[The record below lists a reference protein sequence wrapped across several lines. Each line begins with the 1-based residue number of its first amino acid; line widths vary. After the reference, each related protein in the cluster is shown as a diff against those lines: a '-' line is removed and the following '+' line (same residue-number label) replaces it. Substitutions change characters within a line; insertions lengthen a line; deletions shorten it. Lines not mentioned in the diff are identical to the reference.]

1 MEEFEWPPS
10 TSTLQAANFSSD
22 DMSKFCT
29 NWMKTIKSAVV
40 VPDPPRHIRPS
51 NFIIWTVGLTC
62 VTVISLCAAVGI
74 LFVKKLSKQ
83 TYNHFITILVAVGVG
98 SLITS
103 STLHL
108 LPQGLGVV
116 DGENYDF
123 IMVMMFCIFGIYIF
137 FFCDKFIKITL
148 ESKKMNEIE
157 MLNSAGNHIHTEA
170 GVVSIHS
177 TDALITEN
185 GNLKPDAFSTLEKIR
200 KYKKRTSLRKQRGEI
215 DSTIRPSLDM
225 SRQAHGICVHDH
237 KITFNQM
244 KDSAIKTVAWM
255 IVFGD
260 GLHNFIDGVSIG
272 AAFSES
278 LLSGLSVSMSV
289 FAEEFP
295 HELGDVAILLNA
307 GMNQKQAL
315 FYNLLSTITCFV
327 GFIIGVVLGS
337 VESLL
342 RYIFGFSGGMF
353 LYIAL
358 SCMMPEMKSTMEEA
372 LENGYLDAFFVLSL
386 QTTGLALGTFSMFF
400 FARYGDLMK
409 FA

>member
-10 TSTLQAANFSSD
+10 TSTLQINNFTSEGISE
-22 DMSKFCT
+22 FCT

-40 VPDPPRHIRPS
+40 VQDRPRHIRPS

-74 LFVKKLSKQ
+74 VFVKKLSKRA
-83 TYNHFITILVAVGVG
+83 YNHFITVLVAVGVG

-116 DGENYDF
+116 DGENYEF
-123 IMVMMFCIFGIYIF
+123 IVVMMFCIFGIYIF

-157 MLNSAGNHIHTEA
+157 LLNNVGTHISTEA
-170 GVVSIHS
+170 GVVSIRS
-177 TDALITEN
+177 TDALINEN
-185 GNLKPDAFSTLEKIR
+185 GNNFKSHAFPTSGPIKG
-200 KYKKRTSLRKQRGEI
+200 YKKRTSLLKQSSDV
-215 DSTIRPSLDM
+215 DSTIRSSLDM

-237 KITFNQM
+237 EITFNQT

-278 LLSGLSVSMSV
+278 LLSGLSVSVSV

-295 HELGDVAILLNA
+295 HELG
-307 GMNQKQAL
+307 
-315 FYNLLSTITCFV
+315 Y
-327 GFIIGVVLGS
+327 FI
-337 VESLL
+337 
-342 RYIFGFSGGMF
+342 
-353 LYIAL
+353 
-358 SCMMPEMKSTMEEA
+358 
-372 LENGYLDAFFVLSL
+372 
-386 QTTGLALGTFSMFF
+386 
-400 FARYGDLMK
+400 
-409 FA
+409 